1 MLARCRRCRRN
12 PRYWKNSIKREADPT
27 PLSQL
32 DAEHTAVR
40 RGQRHWTKKRQH
52 RIPGR
57 PDARPLPGLLVRV
70 LTVASLAQT
79 TATHSPGQ
87 MLPVRLVPEFDVCA
101 ARFHWRLS
109 STAHCQEQHGDR
121 KQNGDR
127 GESFENCWHRVI
139 FFTAV
144 LRIRAVP
151 VAVVAAF
158 NFDRRPPRAVQPPAR
173 FEP

>member
-1 MLARCRRCRRN
+1 M
-12 PRYWKNSIKREADPT
+12 
-27 PLSQL
+27 
-32 DAEHTAVR
+32 
-40 RGQRHWTKKRQH
+40 RQH
-52 RIPGR
+52 RISGR

-173 FEP
+173 FRTIVAAWRCHYDARATLDRKRKVPSRQSDLLL